1 MKKHWWKILAAFLVL
16 YSLLVGLSIPAR
28 PGIISG
34 KSELTLISGK
44 EQTIRIKFY
53 NSVFTK
59 DKIENIKV
67 RLRIDSLSA
76 ICAEKVEVLKAS
88 DQSNQGY

>member
-16 YSLLVGLSIPAR
+16 YSLLVGLTIPAR

-44 EQTIRIKFY
+44 EQTISIKFY
-53 NSVFTK
+53 N
-59 DKIENIKV
+59 
-67 RLRIDSLSA
+67 
-76 ICAEKVEVLKAS
+76 
-88 DQSNQGY
+88 